1 MVEVKSVKIE
11 KEEEMQ
17 IMIGHAGFIKTVED
31 IYEAIVGSVP
41 GIRFGLAFSEAS
53 GPCLVRSEGN
63 DNKLKELAERNAL
76 AIGAGHTFVVIFK
89 SAYPINVNNAVKS
102 VPEVVSIYCSTANS
116 VEVIVGQTGQG
127 RSILGITDGFPP
139 KGTESDE
146 ERLKRKKFLRELGYK
161 M

>member
-1 MVEVKSVKIE
+1 M
-11 KEEEMQ
+11 
-17 IMIGHAGFIKTVED
+17 
-31 IYEAIVGSVP
+31 
-41 GIRFGLAFSEAS
+41 
-53 GPCLVRSEGN
+53 
-63 DNKLKELAERNAL
+63 
-76 AIGAGHTFVVIFK
+76 VIFK